1 MGDGLSTLLGI
12 LCSPSH
18 ALQVPKTSFKLNQA
32 IITGKSVQQDYITP
46 ADLYRGAVINVFGNH
61 ITIVDVD
68 KAAEDWHVTFRSDTP
83 RGHVGICSAVL
94 HISAL

>member
-1 MGDGLSTLLGI
+1 
-12 LCSPSH
+12 
-18 ALQVPKTSFKLNQA
+18 VPKTSFKLNQA

-68 KAAEDWHVTFRSDTP
+68 KAAEDWHVTLHSHTSCDFALSHVVSP
-83 RGHVGICSAVL
+83 RAHMFCRVAYVYPL
-94 HISAL
+94 HE